1 MKVFIG
7 WLGEASRL
15 VAQALREWLCNIIQA
30 IKPWMSEEDIN
41 KGAQWNS
48 ELANNLEETSVV
60 CFGDV
65 CVLGTFMQNVLNG
78 GNARSARTSRIGDMP
93 CSASVLACSPWQGGV
108 KKKADEGARP
118 AGRERQRQ
126 RWGEGERAAR
136 LANQEATRCW
146 TACSCPL

>member
-7 WLGEASRL
+7 WSGGASRL

-65 CVLGTFMQNVLNG
+65 HAEC
-78 GNARSARTSRIGDMP
+78 A
-93 CSASVLACSPWQGGV
+93 
-108 KKKADEGARP
+108 
-118 AGRERQRQ
+118 
-126 RWGEGERAAR
+126 
-136 LANQEATRCW
+136 
-146 TACSCPL
+146 